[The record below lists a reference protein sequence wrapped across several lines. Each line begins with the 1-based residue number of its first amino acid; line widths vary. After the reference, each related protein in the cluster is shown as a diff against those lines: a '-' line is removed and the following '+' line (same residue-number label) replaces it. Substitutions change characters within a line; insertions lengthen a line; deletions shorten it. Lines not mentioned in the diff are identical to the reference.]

1 LKWFGVAFE
10 EARISRFVISG
21 EKHVAS
27 MGNGGNALRN
37 DQKGGLADE
46 KSLLSTISTL
56 WACSNATP
64 KPKPF
69 FKNIPRRIFKGHRDA

>member
-1 LKWFGVAFE
+1 
-10 EARISRFVISG
+10 
-21 EKHVAS
+21 

-56 WACSNATP
+56 WACSNAAP

-69 FKNIPRRIFKGHRDA
+69 FKNIPRRIFKDRRDA